1 MAANVLRALDRPAPI
16 DWVLDAAPIP
26 NPSRRE
32 QLRYTR
38 EHVVPWVKRRLTG
51 RSSGDGR
58 TAKYAEW
65 AWIAPRP

>member
-1 MAANVLRALDRPAPI
+1 
-16 DWVLDAAPIP
+16 VLDAAPIP